1 MSADERL
8 AIWRYAT
15 PEERQRVID
24 APVRRGADFNIIVP
38 MNVMVFAGY
47 PCCPWGVAFN
57 GSDEET
63 MQHVE
68 TNPDFPEPDEIANAL
83 LDRVC
88 PVDEGWT
95 EQKSED
101 VYEQINKQA
110 HRFVSAWDTGEI
122 EHDDLIAYLHRLNAE
137 EAAQ

>member
-24 APVRRGADFNIIVP
+24 APVRRSAEFNMILPV
-38 MNVMVFAGY
+38 NVLVFAGY
-47 PCCPWGVAFN
+47 PCCPWGAAFN
-57 GSDEET
+57 GSDDET

-68 TNPDFPEPDEIANAL
+68 TNPDFPELDEITSAL
-83 LDRVC
+83 VDRIC
-88 PVDEGWT
+88 PEDEHWT
-95 EQKSED
+95 ARKSQE

-110 HRFVSAWDTGEI
+110 HQFVSAWDTGDI
-122 EHDDLIAYLHRLNAE
+122 KHDDLIAYLRRLNAE
-137 EAAQ
+137 EATQ